1 MLACGLALA
10 LLAMPDFV
18 SAQQCDFCHADGE
31 GDEGAYTCTTGITR
45 VKCDAAPF
53 GLYCSSCD
61 GFAFNESPAL
71 VAPDGSAIAAFGANI
86 ATAGDEG
93 PVTGQGLVNAPSDG
107 LIRSSCNGVVIAR
120 HYGPD
125 GTRALKEESAEIV
138 I

>member
-1 MLACGLALA
+1 
-10 LLAMPDFV
+10 MPDFA

-31 GDEGAYTCTTGITR
+31 GDEGAYTCTTGVTR

-71 VAPDGSAIAAFGANI
+71 LTPDGSAIVPFGSSLASANDVGMV
-86 ATAGDEG
+86 AGER
-93 PVTGQGLVNAPSDG
+93 PVNESIDG

-125 GTRALKEESAEIV
+125 VTRALREESAEIV